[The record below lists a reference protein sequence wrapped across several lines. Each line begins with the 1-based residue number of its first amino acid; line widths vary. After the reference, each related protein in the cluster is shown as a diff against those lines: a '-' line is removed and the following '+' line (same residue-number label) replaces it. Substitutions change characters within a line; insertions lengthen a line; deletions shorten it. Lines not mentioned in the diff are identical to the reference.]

1 MEVTTAMGTGI
12 ITRDFFLKFY
22 LFMAKGA
29 SYHGVPSLNVG
40 LETKLIQVDELS
52 SLRSQL
58 ECWSNGTLE

>member
-22 LFMAKGA
+22 LFIAKGA

-40 LETKLIQVDELS
+40 LETKLIQVDELG